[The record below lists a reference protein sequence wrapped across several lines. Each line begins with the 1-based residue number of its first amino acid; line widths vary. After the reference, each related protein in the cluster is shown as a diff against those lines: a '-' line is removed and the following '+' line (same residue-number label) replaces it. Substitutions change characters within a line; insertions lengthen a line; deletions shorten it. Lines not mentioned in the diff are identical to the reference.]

1 MSTEDNKAA
10 IQRVFEEVLNQGNMA
25 VVDEVYSPD
34 NVFHTS
40 TGPVH
45 GFEGLKQFVN
55 MYRSAFPDIQFTI
68 EDLIAEGDKI
78 VTRYTARGTHRG
90 DLQGIPP
97 TGRQVTVTGIII
109 SRFANGK
116 FVEGWLDFDALG
128 MLQQLG
134 VIPAPGQAS

>member
-1 MSTEDNKAA
+1 
-10 IQRVFEEVLNQGNMA
+10 
-25 VVDEVYSPD
+25 
-34 NVFHTS
+34 
-40 TGPVH
+40 
-45 GFEGLKQFVN
+45 